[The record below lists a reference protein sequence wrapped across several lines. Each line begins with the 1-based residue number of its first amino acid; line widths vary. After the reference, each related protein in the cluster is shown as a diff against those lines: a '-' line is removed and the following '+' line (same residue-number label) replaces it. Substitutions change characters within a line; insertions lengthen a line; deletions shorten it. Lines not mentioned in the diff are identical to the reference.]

1 MSTTDQSS
9 QPASDYLRTVQEASR
24 LVLALAERLQQGFAA
39 RAAESGLSA
48 AQAKVLLQL
57 QPGEA
62 LPMRTLANRL
72 GYDASNLTG
81 LVDKLEARGAV
92 ERRPD
97 PDDRRIKGIVVTEDG
112 LRLREDF
119 RHRLVGDAGA
129 LASLS
134 DSQVLDLRNL
144 LQAALAQD

>member
-1 MSTTDQSS
+1 
-9 QPASDYLRTVQEASR
+9 
-24 LVLALAERLQQGFAA
+24 
-39 RAAESGLSA
+39 
-48 AQAKVLLQL
+48 
-57 QPGEA
+57 
-62 LPMRTLANRL
+62 MRTLASRL

-112 LRLREDF
+112 LRLRENF
-119 RHRLVGDAGA
+119 RRRLAGDAGA

-134 DSQVLDLRNL
+134 DSQVLNLRNL
-144 LQAALAQD
+144 LQVALAQD